1 MKNSNPAQLNV
12 GTLSAEIPVGDAPRR
27 APGRKT
33 FVWVIILL
41 VIAIG
46 YSTVYRAGPYRIG
59 GRTWGSLIH
68 RCDLS
73 VFVSAGRAAL
83 KGTEIYEARNMRGWR
98 YVYPPP
104 FALLMMPFA
113 VIPLIWA
120 SLIWYLLSVTAIVF
134 SVRLTWALL
143 ATVHCHSGN
152 LRWLALLPS
161 ALVLWLLISALQHG
175 QTTPLV
181 LWLVMTALACERSGR
196 NVCGGIALAA
206 AILIK
211 VFPALLIAYFVW
223 RRKWRVV
230 GITIIAMFM
239 GGFILP
245 SLIYGARRNLTYWN
259 EWIGIVALPAV
270 SSQSDVES
278 NPLGR
283 TLLSPSLL
291 NNQSLS
297 AVLWRIKGGAQS
309 SRMIAL
315 AILAAMAIITWLA
328 GRRTQPDCDLALLS
342 SFIAWMVL
350 VPPVSWAH
358 YFMLLLLP
366 LTVLVFLLRQEQDW
380 VTRLVMAS
388 SLVIFGICCSISP
401 IPHWQFWGSLCW
413 GTIVLWFA
421 LVIMM
426 VRRSPLSV

>member
-1 MKNSNPAQLNV
+1 MNNSNPAHLNI
-12 GTLSAEIPVGDAPRR
+12 GPPSAEIPVVDTPRQV
-27 APGRKT
+27 PGGKT
-33 FVWVIILL
+33 FVWTIILL
-41 VIAIG
+41 AIAIG
-46 YSTVYRAGPYRIG
+46 YSTVYRAGPHLIG
-59 GRTWGSLIH
+59 SRTWGSAIH

-83 KGTEIYEARNMRGWR
+83 NGTDIYEARNMRGWR

-113 VIPLIWA
+113 IIPLIWA
-120 SLIWYLLSVTAIVF
+120 SIIWYLLSVTAIVV

-152 LRWLALLPS
+152 LRWFALLPS

-181 LWLVMTALACERSGR
+181 LWLLMTALACERSGR

-211 VFPALLIAYFVW
+211 VFPALLIAYFIW

-230 GITIIAMFM
+230 GITIVAMVV
-239 GGFILP
+239 GGLMLP
-245 SLIYGARRNLTYWN
+245 SVIYGARKNLTHWN
-259 EWIGIVALPAV
+259 EWIGIVALPAI
-270 SSQSDVES
+270 SSQSEVES
-278 NPLGR
+278 NHLGR

-297 AVLWRIKGGAQS
+297 AVLWRIKGGAQG

-328 GRRTQPDCDLALLS
+328 SLRAQPGHDLALLS

-366 LTVLVFLLRQEQDW
+366 LTVLVFLSRQEQDR
-380 VTRLVMAS
+380 VTRLVTTS

-413 GTIVLWFA
+413 GTIALWFA
-421 LVIMM
+421 LVVVM
-426 VRRSPLSV
+426 VRRSSLAG